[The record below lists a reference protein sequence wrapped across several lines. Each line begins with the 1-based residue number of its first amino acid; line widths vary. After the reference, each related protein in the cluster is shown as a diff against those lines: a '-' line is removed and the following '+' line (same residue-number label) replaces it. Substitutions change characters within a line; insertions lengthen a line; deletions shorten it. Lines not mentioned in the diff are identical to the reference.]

1 VYRGRAIPELQDR
14 YLYADFCVGW
24 VRDAGLT
31 GDTLVP
37 GTQLSRQFGEVGQI
51 TALAEDP
58 DGEVLILT
66 FAGDVYR
73 IIAERTS

>member
-1 VYRGRAIPELQDR
+1 M
-14 YLYADFCVGW
+14 
-24 VRDAGLT
+24 
-31 GDTLVP
+31 P